1 MDKNN
6 PEEIKKTKN
15 LNLKKN
21 QQNKDNYKKPDIT
34 YTEKLSKSQVRQ
46 LLYDYEEIKN
56 IKELEKIDPGTHL
69 RYFEDKDGEM
79 KFRTGGILTIN
90 TGFPEYLVLSNGK
103 ISWSVQIK
111 KCIFFKRLTIK
122 ELRDEYEKELIKLQ
136 AENKGLQSM
145 LKSISA
151 EKEELGI
158 KYNKLIKKI
167 ESKK

>member
-1 MDKNN
+1 MNKTKDTK
-6 PEEIKKTKN
+6 EIK
-15 LNLKKN
+15 LKKN
-21 QQNKDNYKKPDIT
+21 QQDKDNYVKPNIT
-34 YTEKLSKSQVRQ
+34 YTEKLSKAQVRQ

-56 IKELEKIDPGTHL
+56 IKELEKIEPGTHL

-79 KFRTGGILTIN
+79 KFRTGGILTVN
-90 TGFPEYLVLSNGK
+90 TGFPDYLILSNGK

-111 KCIFFKRLTIK
+111 KCIFLKRLTIK

>member
-1 MDKNN
+1 MNRNN
-6 PEEIKKTKN
+6 TKDTKEIK
-15 LNLKKN
+15 LKKN
-21 QQNKDNYKKPDIT
+21 QQDKDNYIKPDIT
-34 YTEKLSKSQVRQ
+34 YTEKLSKVQVRQ

-56 IKELEKIDPGTHL
+56 IKELEKIELGTHI

-79 KFRTGGILTIN
+79 KFRTGGILTVN
-90 TGFPEYLVLSNGK
+90 TGFPDYLILSNGK

-145 LKSISA
+145 LQSISA
-151 EKEELGI
+151 EKEALGI

>member
-1 MDKNN
+1 MNKTKDTKDRK
-6 PEEIKKTKN
+6 EIK
-15 LNLKKN
+15 LKKN
-21 QQNKDNYKKPDIT
+21 QQDKDNYVKPNIT
-34 YTEKLSKSQVRQ
+34 YTEKLSKAQVRQ

-56 IKELEKIDPGTHL
+56 IKELEKVEPGTHL

-79 KFRTGGILTIN
+79 KFRTGGILTVN
-90 TGFPEYLVLSNGK
+90 TGFPDYLILSNGK

>member
-145 LKSISA
+145 LQSISS

>member
-1 MDKNN
+1 MN
-6 PEEIKKTKN
+6 KTKDTKN
-15 LNLKKN
+15 TKELQLKKN
-21 QQNKDNYKKPDIT
+21 QQDKDNYVKPNIT
-34 YTEKLSKSQVRQ
+34 YTEKLSKAQVRQ

-56 IKELEKIDPGTHL
+56 IKELEKIEPGTHL

-79 KFRTGGILTIN
+79 KFRTGGILTVN
-90 TGFPEYLVLSNGK
+90 TGFPDYLILSNGK

>member
-6 PEEIKKTKN
+6 PEEIKKTK
-15 LNLKKN
+15 NLKKN

-145 LKSISA
+145 LQSISS